1 MADASPACYGID
13 IGGTKIELVACDAAA
28 QVRWR
33 QRVATPQ
40 GDYAGFL
47 AAVAALV
54 EQADAALGQAT
65 SAIGIALPGV
75 RERGS
80 GRQLSAN
87 VPALTG
93 QTVAADLRARL
104 ARPLAFGNDLQ
115 CFALSEAH
123 GGAAQGYPSMF
134 GAILGTGAGG
144 GYCVDGRLITG
155 FNGLAGEWGHW
166 SVPGH
171 LLQRHGLPLL
181 PCGCGLQGCVERYVS
196 GSGLAALERH
206 LGGTAPDAAAVIALA
221 EAGDARARHALE
233 IHRDL
238 LGHSLAALVLALDP
252 HVIVLGGGLS
262 QHAPLYA
269 QLPDAVAAHLFAGAQ
284 VPPIVPPRFGD
295 AGGARGAALL
305 ACQPGLSSSP
315 QEHAMSSSQ
324 SSLPGRCA
332 GDASG

>member
-1 MADASPACYGID
+1 MAELIANACYGID
-13 IGGTKIELVACDAAA
+13 IGGTKTELVVCDAAM
-28 QVRWR
+28 QVTWR
-33 QRVATPQ
+33 RRVATPQ
-40 GDYAGFL
+40 GDYDGFL
-47 AAVAALV
+47 QAVVTLV
-54 EQADAALGQAT
+54 AEADAALGRSDA
-65 SAIGIALPGV
+65 SIGIALPGV
-75 RERGS
+75 RDRRS

-93 QTVAADLRARL
+93 QCVAADLQARL
-104 ARPLAFGNDLQ
+104 QRPLHFGNDLQ

-123 GGAAQGYPSMF
+123 GGAADGYPSMF

-144 GYCVDGRLITG
+144 GFCLQGRLLSG

-171 LLQRHGLPLL
+171 LLQRHGLPLID
-181 PCGCGLQGCVERYVS
+181 CACGLQGCVERYVS
-196 GSGLAALERH
+196 GSGLAMIERH
-206 LGGTAPDAAAVIALA
+206 LGGDAADASVVIALA
-221 EAGDARARHALE
+221 EAGDARARQALD

-262 QHAPLYA
+262 QYAPLY
-269 QLPDAVAAHLFAGAQ
+269 QLLPAAIAAHLFNGVQ

-305 ACQPGLSSSP
+305 ACQPSFS
-315 QEHAMSSSQ
+315 
-324 SSLPGRCA
+324 
-332 GDASG
+332 

>member
-1 MADASPACYGID
+1 MAELIAHACYGID
-13 IGGTKIELVACDAAA
+13 IGGTKIELVACDAAM
-28 QVRWR
+28 QVTWR
-33 QRVATPQ
+33 RRVATPQ
-40 GDYAGFL
+40 GDYDGFL
-47 AAVAALV
+47 QAVVTLV
-54 EQADAALGQAT
+54 AEADAALGRNDA
-65 SAIGIALPGV
+65 AIGIALPGV
-75 RERGS
+75 RDRRS

-93 QTVAADLRARL
+93 QCVAKDLQARL
-104 ARPLAFGNDLQ
+104 QRSLHFGNDLQ

-123 GGAAQGYPSMF
+123 GGAADGYPSMF

-144 GYCVDGRLITG
+144 GFCLQGRLLSG

-181 PCGCGLQGCVERYVS
+181 DCGCGLQGCVERYVS
-196 GSGLAALERH
+196 GSGLATIERH
-206 LGGTAPDAAAVIALA
+206 LGGSAVDASAVITLA
-221 EAGDARARHALE
+221 ETGDARARKALD

-262 QHAPLYA
+262 QYAPLYQ
-269 QLPDAVAAHLFAGAQ
+269 QLPAAIATHLFNGVQ

-305 ACQPGLSSSP
+305 ACQPSFS
-315 QEHAMSSSQ
+315 
-324 SSLPGRCA
+324 
-332 GDASG
+332 

>member
-1 MADASPACYGID
+1 MADTYANACYGID
-13 IGGTKIELVACDAAA
+13 IGGTKIELVACNPSM
-28 QVRWR
+28 QVLWR
-33 QRVATPQ
+33 KRIATPQ
-40 GDYAGFL
+40 GDYEDFL
-47 AAVAALV
+47 QAMVELV
-54 EQADAALGQAT
+54 SAADAALDQPAHP
-65 SAIGIALPGV
+65 IGIALPGV
-75 RERGS
+75 RDRRS

-93 QTVAADLRARL
+93 HSVAADLQARL
-104 ARPLAFGNDLQ
+104 KRPLRFGNDLQ

-123 GGAAQGYPSMF
+123 GGAADGYPSMF

-144 GYCVDGRLITG
+144 GYCLRGKLVTG

-166 SVPGH
+166 SVPAN

-181 PCGCGLQGCVERYVS
+181 DCGCGLRGCVERYVS
-196 GSGLAALERH
+196 GSGVAMIERH
-206 LGGTAPDAAAVIALA
+206 LGGTATNASGVIALA
-221 EAGDARARHALE
+221 ENGDARARQALE

-262 QHAPLYA
+262 QYTPLYE
-269 QLPDAVAAHLFAGAQ
+269 QLPAAIAAHLFNGVE

-305 ACQPGLSSSP
+305 ACQPALS
-315 QEHAMSSSQ
+315 
-324 SSLPGRCA
+324 
-332 GDASG
+332 

>member
-1 MADASPACYGID
+1 MAELIAHACYGID
-13 IGGTKIELVACDAAA
+13 IGGTKIELVACDAAM
-28 QVRWR
+28 QVTWR
-33 QRVATPQ
+33 RRISTPQ
-40 GDYAGFL
+40 GDYDGFL
-47 AAVAALV
+47 QAMLGLVA
-54 EQADAALGQAT
+54 EADTALGRSDA
-65 SAIGIALPGV
+65 AIGIALPGV
-75 RERGS
+75 RDRRT

-93 QTVAADLRARL
+93 HSVAADLQARL
-104 ARPLAFGNDLQ
+104 QRRLHFGNDLQ

-123 GGAAQGYPSMF
+123 GGAADGYPSMF

-144 GYCVDGRLITG
+144 GFCLQGRLLSG

-171 LLQRHGLPLL
+171 LLQRHGLPLID
-181 PCGCGLQGCVERYVS
+181 CACGLQGCVERYVS
-196 GSGLAALERH
+196 GSGLAMIERH
-206 LGGTAPDAAAVIALA
+206 LGGNAADASAVIALA
-221 EAGDARARHALE
+221 EAGDARARQALD

-262 QHAPLYA
+262 QYAPLYQ
-269 QLPDAVAAHLFAGAQ
+269 QLPAAVSAHLFNGVQ

-305 ACQPGLSSSP
+305 ACQPSFS
-315 QEHAMSSSQ
+315 
-324 SSLPGRCA
+324 
-332 GDASG
+332 